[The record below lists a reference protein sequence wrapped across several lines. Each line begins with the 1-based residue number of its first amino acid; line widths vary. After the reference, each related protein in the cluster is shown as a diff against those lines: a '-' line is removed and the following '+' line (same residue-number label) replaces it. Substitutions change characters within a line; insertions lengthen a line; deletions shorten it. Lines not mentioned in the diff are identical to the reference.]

1 MRATS
6 FDFIDRVAK
15 SYRRPH
21 GGLLQSPAW
30 RPPTIARMS
39 ASYMGFD

>member
-15 SYRRPH
+15 SYGRPH
-21 GGLLQSPAW
+21 GGLLQLAIQTPK
-30 RPPTIARMS
+30 IL
-39 ASYMGFD
+39 GFD